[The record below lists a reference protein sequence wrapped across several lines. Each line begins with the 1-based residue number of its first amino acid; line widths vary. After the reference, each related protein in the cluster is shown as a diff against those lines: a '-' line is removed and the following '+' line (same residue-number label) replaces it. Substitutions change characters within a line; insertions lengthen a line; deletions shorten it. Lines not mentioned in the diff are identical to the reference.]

1 MKLYVKIYF
10 NPEGDDPISVVKK
23 MKDLGFSPV
32 VGMYDFVKEFDLPE
46 EYPQIVRELHEALKG
61 TKVMYTVQTRK
72 E

>member
-23 MKDLGFSPV
+23 MKDLGFSPA
-32 VGMYDFVKEFDLPE
+32 VGMYDFVKEFDLPA
-46 EYPQIVRELHEALKG
+46 EYPQLVRELLEAHKG